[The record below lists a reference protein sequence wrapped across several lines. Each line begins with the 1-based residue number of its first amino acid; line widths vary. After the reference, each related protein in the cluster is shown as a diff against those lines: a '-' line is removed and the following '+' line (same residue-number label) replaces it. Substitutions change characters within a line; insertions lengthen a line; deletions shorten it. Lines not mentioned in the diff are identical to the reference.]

1 MLQHAALV
9 AELERVGYFPRIVAD
24 ALDIALAGEQPVAF
38 YVHPD
43 VAFGVGTIG
52 QHLTVVLLT
61 PTRLISAH
69 ADDHA
74 ADELA
79 PAAVA
84 ASTEA
89 VPLRRIESVTLTHIT
104 GEPSEHLPG
113 DTPGVVRLAV
123 RWGAN
128 QLLDLEPAGCGDPE
142 CLADHGYSG
151 SLTSEDI
158 GLQVAADVNGHDL
171 AAKLVEFARKL
182 YAATAQAA

>member
-1 MLQHAALV
+1 MLQHPALV

-24 ALDIALAGEQPVAF
+24 ALEIALAGEKPQAF

-61 PTRLISAH
+61 PSRLISAH

-74 ADELA
+74 ADELT

-89 VPLRRIESVTLTHIT
+89 VPLRKIETVTLTHIT

-113 DTPGVVRLAV
+113 DTPEVVRLAV
-123 RWGAN
+123 KWGSS
-128 QLLDLEPAGCGDPE
+128 QLLELEPAGCGDPE

-151 SLTSEDI
+151 SVTGEDM
-158 GLQVAADVNGHDL
+158 GLQVAADVNGQDL
-171 AAKLVEFARKL
+171 AAKLIEFARQL
-182 YAATAQAA
+182 YAATARVA